1 MQTKHRSARRIGC
14 GCKSVG
20 RGCDQGAGVQSSSEI
35 MKYHKRLIRI
45 SEANHVLASAETKV
59 IRHMLQYAYTT
70 LLMQNQTPNT
80 DDSNEPFDAAFYL
93 KLIKHMVSHERYIKK
108 LIDGELDESEW
119 GIS

>member
-1 MQTKHRSARRIGC
+1 M
-14 GCKSVG
+14 G
-20 RGCDQGAGVQSSSEI
+20 RGCDQGTWIQSASEI

-93 KLIKHMVSHERYIKK
+93 KLIKHMVSHERYFKK
-108 LIDGELDESEW
+108 LIDRELDESEW